1 MGMDRNTGRLLTGL
15 AHVQQSIR
23 DILITPLGSRI
34 ERRHYGSRL
43 FDLID
48 SPTTGSTTLD
58 VFSAVAEALRP
69 RVIDGVQYGEPRIR
83 VTRIR
88 FEAVSN
94 IEGGM
99 WPPLMLEATLLSEG
113 RPVTLRGI
121 EIGELQTET
130 QTGTL
135 RSSAYDE
142 AYDEAY
148 G

>member
-1 MGMDRNTGRLLTGL
+1 MGMDRNTGKLLTNL

-48 SPTTGSTTLD
+48 SPTTGSLTLD

-83 VTRIR
+83 VTRIG
-88 FEAVSN
+88 FEAQAN
-94 IEGGM
+94 IEGGK
-99 WPPLMLEATLLSEG
+99 WPPLTLEATLLSEG

-121 EIGELQTET
+121 QIGELQTEMPAAAT
-130 QTGTL
+130 T
-135 RSSAYDE
+135 RAYDDAYDE
-142 AYDEAY
+142 AYA
-148 G
+148 